1 MPEATENASATFSAP
16 RIVEAKARA
25 RESAARLFANATK
38 YAALK
43 DGSFLASLLHSSIMA
58 GLLRTHR
65 QWLSVEIVR
74 RPQLEVSAGIVVAG
88 RTLIQLA
95 VSPDHNGHNQN
106 YHADRGTRQG
116 EEPL

>member
-1 MPEATENASATFSAP
+1 MRGAL
-16 RIVEAKARA
+16 ICQC
-25 RESAARLFANATK
+25 TK
-38 YAALK
+38 HAALN
-43 DGSFLASLLHSSIMA
+43 DGSFLAQLHSSVIA